1 MVDKKNLYISA
12 VLALFIY
19 VFLVLLILLYLK
31 ESNVKKIDALSKNT
45 VLQLD
50 IVFDTPTDEKK
61 TIKIKSENNN
71 DLAQKVV
78 KKTTSN
84 SLKQKSDLKSLFA
97 DVKTSAKQV
106 VKDDILNVK
115 KSSIASRFKSK
126 FEKEKKVK
134 DVVLSD
140 LLEKQN
146 QNSVKKVVLSES
158 KNETDPYFSKIYQ
171 MLSSRWSPTVFS
183 NNLSARVLVIISN
196 NGIFSF
202 KFIQYSENIGFDQQ
216 LKDFLNGE
224 SLKKYPINPNNNTT
238 NIEILFQ
245 SKG

>member
-1 MVDKKNLYISA
+1 MVDKKNFYISA

-19 VFLVLLILLYLK
+19 VFLVLLLLLYLK
-31 ESNVKKIDALSKNT
+31 ESNVKKIAATSKNT

-50 IVFDTPTDEKK
+50 IVFDTPTNTKK
-61 TIKIKSENNN
+61 TLKIKSANNSK
-71 DLAQKVV
+71 LAQKVV
-78 KKTTSN
+78 KRTTSN

-97 DVKTSAKQV
+97 DVKTSAKKV
-106 VKDDILNVK
+106 SKEKILNVK
-115 KSSIASRFKSK
+115 KSSVSSRFKSK

-140 LLEKQN
+140 LFEKQN
-146 QNSVKKVVLSES
+146 QNSVRKVVLSDS

-171 MLSSRWSPTVFS
+171 MLSSRWNPTVFS
-183 NNLSARVLVIISN
+183 NNLSARILVTITN

-202 KFIQYSENIGFDQQ
+202 KFIQYSQNIGFDKQ
-216 LKDFLNGE
+216 LKEFLNSE
-224 SLKKYPINPNNNTT
+224 SLKKYPVNPNNSTT

>member
-50 IVFDTPTDEKK
+50 IVFDTPNDEKK

>member
-12 VLALFIY
+12 VLALFVY
-19 VFLVLLILLYLK
+19 VFLVLLLLLYLK
-31 ESNVKKIDALSKNT
+31 ESNIKKIDAVSKNT

-50 IVFDTPTDEKK
+50 IVFDTPVNTKQ
-61 TIKIKSENNN
+61 TLKIKSENNTK
-71 DLAQKVV
+71 LAQKVV

-97 DVKTSAKQV
+97 DVKTSAKKV
-106 VKDDILNVK
+106 NKEKILNVK
-115 KSSIASRFKSK
+115 KSSVSSRFKSK
-126 FEKEKKVK
+126 FEKVK

-146 QNSVKKVVLSES
+146 VNNVKKVVLSES

-171 MLSSRWSPTVFS
+171 MLSSRWNPTVFS
-183 NNLSARVLVIISN
+183 NNLSARILVIISN

-202 KFIQYSENIGFDQQ
+202 KFIQYSENIGFDKQ
-216 LKDFLNGE
+216 LKDFLNSE
-224 SLKKYPINPNNNTT
+224 SLKKYPINPNENAT

>member
-19 VFLVLLILLYLK
+19 VFLVLLLLLYLK
-31 ESNVKKIDALSKNT
+31 ESNIKKIDAQSKMT

-61 TIKIKSENNN
+61 TIQIKSENNS

-106 VKDDILNVK
+106 SKDDILNVK
-115 KSSIASRFKSK
+115 KSSVASRFKSK

-134 DVVLSD
+134 DIVLSD

-146 QNSVKKVVLSES
+146 ISNVKKVVLSES

-171 MLSSRWSPTVFS
+171 MLSTRWNPTVFS
-183 NNLSARVLVIISN
+183 NNLSARILVTITN

-216 LKDFLNGE
+216 LKDFLNAE
-224 SLKKYPINPNNNTT
+224 SLKQYPINPNNSTT